1 MVRFLKILAAVLSG
15 IVLSFSFA
23 PFDEAWIVWGWMWLL
38 LPLLWTASGKR
49 RCLKA
54 FGLAW
59 LAGMGFWVI
68 NLKWLGT
75 VTWPGALALSAYLSV
90 YFGLF
95 GAFAAGLV
103 NPWRLKY
110 ESAKTIRDRV
120 QQSLRSLGYASLLA
134 GFWCGL
140 EWVRGWLMT
149 GFGWNGLG
157 VTFAKNLILAQNAE
171 YIGVIGLSF
180 LPVFLSAVVVQT
192 GRRFYQQFKAN
203 EVKVLHWDFAS
214 ALLVIML
221 AFTWGTIRLSSVT
234 NEPKIEGRVLMVQQD
249 IPQFADKILWEPSKI
264 VEGFEE
270 LTAEG
275 VDEVFREAA
284 EAAQETES
292 EEEIVGVRMPD
303 LVIWPEAC
311 LPAYLHEQEDGVML
325 GGPKV
330 ESVFEYIHSLGE
342 FTLVL
347 GMSEVRGETAVDPGV
362 DVYNSLI
369 MDNGRGRRQSYQK
382 NHLVILGEFIPDL
395 PFLHDLYLKTTGVEF
410 GKGLSR
416 GAVFEPLEAE
426 IGGQLVGVIPSVC
439 FEDTVPRLTRKFV
452 RNEPQVLVNVT
463 NDGWF
468 QKSEGSVQHF
478 RNALFRSIE
487 LRRPMVRCANRGVT
501 GVVTLAGS
509 LVDPYSKKTRHLV
522 NENGSY
528 FHRGYLLATVYIPS
542 EGDITLYAAFGDWFA
557 VSGLI
562 AGFLWLVV
570 ILLSKKKEEEIRP
583 AKAPYE
589 TDLSNQ

>member
-1 MVRFLKILAAVLSG
+1 MMVRFLRILAAILSG
-15 IVLSFSFA
+15 IALAFSFA

-38 LPLLWTASGKR
+38 LPLLWTVPGKG
-49 RCLKA
+49 RCFKG
-54 FGLAW
+54 FGLGW

-75 VTWPGALALSAYLSV
+75 VTWPGALALSAYLSA

-95 GAFAAGLV
+95 GAFAAGPV
-103 NPWRLKY
+103 NPCRVKY
-110 ESAKTIRDRV
+110 ERAKMVRDRAR
-120 QQSLRSLGYASLLA
+120 QTLRSLGYATLLG

-171 YIGVIGLSF
+171 YVGVIGLSF
-180 LPVFLSAVVVQT
+180 LPVFFSAVAVQT
-192 GRRFYQQFKAN
+192 VRRFYQQFRAN
-203 EVKVLHWDFAS
+203 ELRILHWDFAT

-264 VEGFEE
+264 VGGFEE

-275 VDEVFREAA
+275 MEEVFREAA
-284 EAAQETES
+284 KAARGAES
-292 EEEIVGVRMPD
+292 EEEIVGIRMPD

-311 LPAYLHEQEDGVML
+311 LPAFLHGEENGSIV
-325 GGPKV
+325 GGPEV
-330 ESVFEYIHSLGE
+330 ESVFEYIHSLGD
-342 FTLVL
+342 FTFVL
-347 GMSEVRGETAVDPGV
+347 GMNEARGETVVDPEV
-362 DVYNSLI
+362 DVFNSLI
-369 MDNGRGRRQSYQK
+369 VDDGKGVRQTYQK

-395 PFLHDLYLKTTGVEF
+395 PFLHDLYFRTTGVEF

-416 GAVFEPLEAE
+416 GGVFEPLEAE
-426 IGGQLVGVIPSVC
+426 IGGQPIGVIPSVC

-452 RNEPQVLVNVT
+452 RNGPQLLVNVT

-468 QKSEGSVQHF
+468 QESEGSVQHF

-487 LRRPMVRCANRGVT
+487 LRRPTVRCANRGVT

-522 NENGSY
+522 DENGSY

-542 EGDITLYAAFGDWFA
+542 EGEITLYAAFGDWFA

-562 AGFLWLVV
+562 AGFFWVFL
-570 ILLSKKKEEEIRP
+570 ILLSKKTKRREG
-583 AKAPYE
+583 
-589 TDLSNQ
+589 

>member
-1 MVRFLKILAAVLSG
+1 MVRFFRILAAVLSG
-15 IVLSFSFA
+15 IALAFSFV
-23 PFDEAWIVWGWMWLL
+23 PFDEAWMVWGWMWLL
-38 LPLLWTASGKR
+38 LPLLWTVTGKR
-49 RCLKA
+49 RSLRG

-75 VTWPGALALSAYLSV
+75 VTWPGALALSAYLSA

-95 GAFAAGLV
+95 GAFASGPA
-103 NPWRLKY
+103 NPCRVEY
-110 ESAKTIRDRV
+110 ERAKTIRDRAR
-120 QQSLRSLGYASLLA
+120 QSLRSLGYATLLG

-171 YIGVIGLSF
+171 YVGVIGLSF
-180 LPVFLSAVVVQT
+180 LPVFFSAVTVQT
-192 GRRFYQQFKAN
+192 VRRFYQQFRAN
-203 EVKVLHWDFAS
+203 ELRILHWDFAT

-264 VEGFEE
+264 SGGFEE

-275 VDEVFREAA
+275 MEEVFREATKA
-284 EAAQETES
+284 VRGTES
-292 EEEIVGVRMPD
+292 DEEIVGIRMPD

-311 LPAYLHEQEDGVML
+311 LPAFLHGEEKGPIV

-330 ESVFEYIHSLGE
+330 ESVFEYIHSLGD
-342 FTLVL
+342 FTFVL
-347 GMSEVRGETAVDPGV
+347 GMNEVRGQTVVDPEA
-362 DVYNSLI
+362 DVFNSLI
-369 MDNGRGRRQSYQK
+369 IDDGKGVRQSYQK

-395 PFLHDLYLKTTGVEF
+395 PFLHDLYFRTTGVEF

-416 GAVFEPLEAE
+416 GSVFEPLEAK
-426 IGGQLVGVIPSVC
+426 IGGQPIGVIPSVC

-452 RNEPQVLVNVT
+452 RNGPQLLVNVT

-468 QKSEGSVQHF
+468 QESEGSVQHF

-487 LRRPMVRCANRGVT
+487 LRRPTVRCANRGVT

-542 EGDITLYAAFGDWFA
+542 EGEITLYAAFGDWFA
-557 VSGLI
+557 LSGLI
-562 AGFLWLVV
+562 GGFLWIFL
-570 ILLSKKKEEEIRP
+570 IFLSKRTKRRE
-583 AKAPYE
+583 
-589 TDLSNQ
+589 D

>member
-1 MVRFLKILAAVLSG
+1 MMVRFFRILAAVLSG
-15 IVLSFSFA
+15 IALAFSFV
-23 PFDEAWIVWGWMWLL
+23 PFDEAWMVWGWMWLL
-38 LPLLWTASGKR
+38 LPLLWTVKGKR
-49 RCLKA
+49 RSLRG

-75 VTWPGALALSAYLSV
+75 VTWPGALALSAYLSA

-95 GAFAAGLV
+95 GAFASGPA
-103 NPWRLKY
+103 NPCRVEY
-110 ESAKTIRDRV
+110 ERAKTIRDRAR
-120 QQSLRSLGYASLLA
+120 QSLRSLGYATLLG

-171 YIGVIGLSF
+171 YVGVIGLSF
-180 LPVFLSAVVVQT
+180 LPVFFSAVTVQT
-192 GRRFYQQFKAN
+192 VRRFYQQFRAN
-203 EVKVLHWDFAS
+203 ELRILHWDFAT

-264 VEGFEE
+264 SGGFEE

-275 VDEVFREAA
+275 MEEVFREATK
-284 EAAQETES
+284 AARGTES
-292 EEEIVGVRMPD
+292 DEEIVGIRMPD

-311 LPAYLHEQEDGVML
+311 LPAFLHGEENGSIV

-330 ESVFEYIHSLGE
+330 ESVFEYIHSLGD
-342 FTLVL
+342 FTFVL
-347 GMSEVRGETAVDPGV
+347 GMNEVRGQTVVDPEA
-362 DVYNSLI
+362 DVFNSLI
-369 MDNGRGRRQSYQK
+369 IDDGKGGRQSYQK

-395 PFLHDLYLKTTGVEF
+395 PFLHDLYFRTTGVEF

-416 GAVFEPLEAE
+416 GSVFEPLEAK
-426 IGGQLVGVIPSVC
+426 IGGQPIGVIPSVC

-452 RNEPQVLVNVT
+452 RNGPQLLVNVT

-468 QKSEGSVQHF
+468 QESEGSVQHF

-487 LRRPMVRCANRGVT
+487 LRRPTVLSW
-501 GVVTLAGS
+501 LAG
-509 LVDPYSKKTRHLV
+509 
-522 NENGSY
+522 
-528 FHRGYLLATVYIPS
+528 
-542 EGDITLYAAFGDWFA
+542 
-557 VSGLI
+557 
-562 AGFLWLVV
+562 
-570 ILLSKKKEEEIRP
+570 RP
-583 AKAPYE
+583 LFQEDAPPCE
-589 TDLSNQ
+589 

>member
-1 MVRFLKILAAVLSG
+1 MVRFFRILAAVLSG
-15 IVLSFSFA
+15 IALAFSFV
-23 PFDEAWIVWGWMWLL
+23 PFDEAWMVWGWMWLL
-38 LPLLWTASGKR
+38 LPLLWTVTGKR
-49 RCLKA
+49 RSLRG

-75 VTWPGALALSAYLSV
+75 VTWPGALALSAYLSA

-95 GAFAAGLV
+95 GAFASGPA
-103 NPWRLKY
+103 NPCRVEY
-110 ESAKTIRDRV
+110 ERAKTIRDRAR
-120 QQSLRSLGYASLLA
+120 QSLRSLGYATLLG

-171 YIGVIGLSF
+171 YVGVIGLSF
-180 LPVFLSAVVVQT
+180 LPVFFSAVTVQT
-192 GRRFYQQFKAN
+192 VRRFYQQFRAN
-203 EVKVLHWDFAS
+203 ELRILHWDFAT

-264 VEGFEE
+264 SGGFEE

-275 VDEVFREAA
+275 MEEVFREATK
-284 EAAQETES
+284 AARGTES
-292 EEEIVGVRMPD
+292 DEEIVGIRMPD

-311 LPAYLHEQEDGVML
+311 LPAFLYGEENGSIV

-330 ESVFEYIHSLGE
+330 ESIFEYIHSLGD
-342 FTLVL
+342 FTFVL
-347 GMSEVRGETAVDPGV
+347 GMNEVRGQTVVDPEA
-362 DVYNSLI
+362 DVFNSLI
-369 MDNGRGRRQSYQK
+369 IDDGKGVRQSYQK

-395 PFLHDLYLKTTGVEF
+395 PFLHDLYFRTTGVEF

-416 GAVFEPLEAE
+416 GSVFEPLEAK
-426 IGGQLVGVIPSVC
+426 IGGQPIGVIPSVC

-452 RNEPQVLVNVT
+452 RNGPQLLVNVT

-468 QKSEGSVQHF
+468 QESEGSVQHF

-487 LRRPMVRCANRGVT
+487 LRRPTVRCANRGVT

-542 EGDITLYAAFGDWFA
+542 EGEITLYAAFGDWFA
-557 VSGLI
+557 LSGLI
-562 AGFLWLVV
+562 GGFLWIFL
-570 ILLSKKKEEEIRP
+570 IFLSKRTKRRE
-583 AKAPYE
+583 
-589 TDLSNQ
+589 D

>member
-1 MVRFLKILAAVLSG
+1 MVRFFRILAAVLSG
-15 IVLSFSFA
+15 IALAFSFV
-23 PFDEAWIVWGWMWLL
+23 PFDEAWMVWGWMWLL
-38 LPLLWTASGKR
+38 LPLLWTVKGKSR
-49 RCLKA
+49 SLRG

-75 VTWPGALALSAYLSV
+75 VTWPGALALSAYLSA

-95 GAFAAGLV
+95 GAFASGPA
-103 NPWRLKY
+103 NPCRVEY
-110 ESAKTIRDRV
+110 ERAKTIRDRAR
-120 QQSLRSLGYASLLA
+120 QSLRSLGYATLLG

-171 YIGVIGLSF
+171 YVGVIGLSF
-180 LPVFLSAVVVQT
+180 LPVFFSAVTVQT
-192 GRRFYQQFKAN
+192 VRRFYQQFRAN
-203 EVKVLHWDFAS
+203 ELRILHWDFAT

-264 VEGFEE
+264 SGGFEE

-275 VDEVFREAA
+275 MEEVFREATK
-284 EAAQETES
+284 AARGTES
-292 EEEIVGVRMPD
+292 DEEIVGIRMPD

-311 LPAYLHEQEDGVML
+311 LPAFLHGEENGSIV

-330 ESVFEYIHSLGE
+330 ESVFEYIHSLGD
-342 FTLVL
+342 FTFVL
-347 GMSEVRGETAVDPGV
+347 GMNEVRGQTVVDPEA
-362 DVYNSLI
+362 DVFNSLI
-369 MDNGRGRRQSYQK
+369 IDDGKGGRQSYQK

-395 PFLHDLYLKTTGVEF
+395 PFLHDLYFRTTGVEF

-416 GAVFEPLEAE
+416 GSVFEPLEAK
-426 IGGQLVGVIPSVC
+426 IGGQPIGVIPSVC

-452 RNEPQVLVNVT
+452 RNGPQLLVNVT

-468 QKSEGSVQHF
+468 QESEGSVQHF

-487 LRRPMVRCANRGVT
+487 LRRPTVRCANRGVT

-542 EGDITLYAAFGDWFA
+542 EGEITLYAAFGDWFA
-557 VSGLI
+557 LSGLI
-562 AGFLWLVV
+562 GGLLWIFL
-570 ILLSKKKEEEIRP
+570 IFLSKRTKRRE
-583 AKAPYE
+583 
-589 TDLSNQ
+589 D

>member
-1 MVRFLKILAAVLSG
+1 MVRFFRILAAVLSG
-15 IVLSFSFA
+15 IALAFSFV
-23 PFDEAWIVWGWMWLL
+23 PFDEAWMVWGWMWLL
-38 LPLLWTASGKR
+38 LPLLWTVTGKR
-49 RCLKA
+49 RSLRG

-75 VTWPGALALSAYLSV
+75 VTWPGALALSAYLSA

-95 GAFAAGLV
+95 GAFASGPA
-103 NPWRLKY
+103 NPCRVEY
-110 ESAKTIRDRV
+110 ERAKTIRDRAR
-120 QQSLRSLGYASLLA
+120 QSLRSLGYATLLG

-171 YIGVIGLSF
+171 YVGVIGLSF
-180 LPVFLSAVVVQT
+180 LPVFFSAVTVQT
-192 GRRFYQQFKAN
+192 VRRFYQQFRAN
-203 EVKVLHWDFAS
+203 ELRILHWDFAT

-264 VEGFEE
+264 SGGFEE

-275 VDEVFREAA
+275 MEEVFREATK
-284 EAAQETES
+284 AARGTES
-292 EEEIVGVRMPD
+292 DEEIVGIRMPD

-311 LPAYLHEQEDGVML
+311 LPAFLHGEEKGPIV

-330 ESVFEYIHSLGE
+330 ESVFEYIHSLGD
-342 FTLVL
+342 FTFVL
-347 GMSEVRGETAVDPGV
+347 GMNEVRGQTVVDPEA
-362 DVYNSLI
+362 DVFNSLI
-369 MDNGRGRRQSYQK
+369 IDDGKGVRQSYQK

-395 PFLHDLYLKTTGVEF
+395 PFLHDLYFRTTGVEF

-416 GAVFEPLEAE
+416 GSVFEPLEAK
-426 IGGQLVGVIPSVC
+426 IGGQPIGVIPSVC

-452 RNEPQVLVNVT
+452 RNGPQLLVNVT

-468 QKSEGSVQHF
+468 QESEGSVQHF

-487 LRRPMVRCANRGVT
+487 LRRPTVRCANRGVT

-542 EGDITLYAAFGDWFA
+542 EGEITLYAAFGDWFA
-557 VSGLI
+557 LSGLI
-562 AGFLWLVV
+562 GGFLWIFL
-570 ILLSKKKEEEIRP
+570 IFLSKRTKRRE
-583 AKAPYE
+583 
-589 TDLSNQ
+589 D

>member
-1 MVRFLKILAAVLSG
+1 MVRFFRILAAVLSG
-15 IVLSFSFA
+15 IALAFSFV
-23 PFDEAWIVWGWMWLL
+23 PFDEAWMVWGWMWLL
-38 LPLLWTASGKR
+38 LPLLWTVKGKR
-49 RCLKA
+49 RSLRG

-75 VTWPGALALSAYLSV
+75 VTWPGALALSAYLSA

-95 GAFAAGLV
+95 GAFASGPA
-103 NPWRLKY
+103 NPCRVEY
-110 ESAKTIRDRV
+110 ERAKTIRDRAR
-120 QQSLRSLGYASLLA
+120 QSLRSLGYATLLG

-171 YIGVIGLSF
+171 YVGVIGLSF
-180 LPVFLSAVVVQT
+180 LPVFFSAVTVQT
-192 GRRFYQQFKAN
+192 VRRFYQQFRAN
-203 EVKVLHWDFAS
+203 ELRILHWDFAT

-264 VEGFEE
+264 SGGFEE

-275 VDEVFREAA
+275 MEEVFREATK
-284 EAAQETES
+284 AARGTES
-292 EEEIVGVRMPD
+292 DEEIVGIRMPD

-311 LPAYLHEQEDGVML
+311 LPAFLHGEENGSIV

-330 ESVFEYIHSLGE
+330 ESVFEYIHSLGD
-342 FTLVL
+342 FTFVL
-347 GMSEVRGETAVDPGV
+347 GMNEVRGQTVVDPEA
-362 DVYNSLI
+362 DVFNSLI
-369 MDNGRGRRQSYQK
+369 IDDGKGGRQSYQK

-395 PFLHDLYLKTTGVEF
+395 PFLHDLYFRTTGVEF

-416 GAVFEPLEAE
+416 GSVFEPLEAK
-426 IGGQLVGVIPSVC
+426 IGGQPIGVIPSVC

-452 RNEPQVLVNVT
+452 RNGPQLLVNVT

-468 QKSEGSVQHF
+468 QESEGSVQHF

-487 LRRPMVRCANRGVT
+487 LRRPTVRCANRGVT

-542 EGDITLYAAFGDWFA
+542 EGEITLYAAFGDWFA
-557 VSGLI
+557 LSGLI
-562 AGFLWLVV
+562 GGFLWIFL
-570 ILLSKKKEEEIRP
+570 IFLSKRTKRRE
-583 AKAPYE
+583 
-589 TDLSNQ
+589 D

>member
-1 MVRFLKILAAVLSG
+1 MVRFLRILAAIISG
-15 IVLSFSFA
+15 IALAFSFA

-38 LPLLWTASGKR
+38 LPLLWTMTGKG

-54 FGLAW
+54 FGLGW
-59 LAGMGFWVI
+59 LAGMGFWVM

-75 VTWPGALALSAYLSV
+75 VTWPGALALSAYLSA

-95 GAFAAGLV
+95 GAFAAGPV
-103 NPWRLKY
+103 NPWRVKY
-110 ESAKTIRDRV
+110 ERAKMVRDRAR
-120 QQSLRSLGYASLLA
+120 QSLRSLGYATLLG

-171 YIGVIGLSF
+171 YVGVIGLSF
-180 LPVFLSAVVVQT
+180 LPVFFSAVAVQT
-192 GRRFYQQFKAN
+192 ARRFYQQFREN
-203 EVKVLHWDFAS
+203 EVKVLHWDFAT

-234 NEPKIEGRVLMVQQD
+234 NGPKIKGRVLMVQQD

-264 VEGFEE
+264 VGGFEE

-275 VDEVFREAA
+275 MEEVFREAA
-284 EAAQETES
+284 KAARGVGS
-292 EEEIVGVRMPD
+292 EEEIVGIRMPD

-311 LPAYLHEQEDGVML
+311 LPAYLQEQDDGSIV

-330 ESVFEYIHSLGE
+330 ESVFEYIHSLGD
-342 FTLVL
+342 FTFVL
-347 GMSEVRGETAVDPGV
+347 GMNEARGETVVDPEV
-362 DVYNSLI
+362 DVFNSLI
-369 MDNGRGRRQSYQK
+369 VDDGKGVRQTYQK

-395 PFLHDLYLKTTGVEF
+395 PFLHDLYFRTTGVEF

-416 GAVFEPLEAE
+416 GGVFEPLEAE
-426 IGGQLVGVIPSVC
+426 IGGQPIGVIPSVC

-452 RNEPQVLVNVT
+452 RNGPQLLVNVT

-468 QKSEGSVQHF
+468 QESEGSVQHF

-487 LRRPMVRCANRGVT
+487 LRRPTVRCANRGVT

-542 EGDITLYAAFGDWFA
+542 EGEITLYAAFGDWFA
-557 VSGLI
+557 LSGLI
-562 AGFLWLVV
+562 GGFLW
-570 ILLSKKKEEEIRP
+570 IFLSKKTKRRE
-583 AKAPYE
+583 
-589 TDLSNQ
+589 D

>member
-1 MVRFLKILAAVLSG
+1 MVRFFRILAAVLSG
-15 IVLSFSFA
+15 IALAFSFV
-23 PFDEAWIVWGWMWLL
+23 PFDEAWMVWGWMWLL
-38 LPLLWTASGKR
+38 LPLLWTVKGKSR
-49 RCLKA
+49 SLRG

-75 VTWPGALALSAYLSV
+75 VTWPGALALSAYLSA

-95 GAFAAGLV
+95 GAFASGPA
-103 NPWRLKY
+103 NPCRVEY
-110 ESAKTIRDRV
+110 ERAKTIRDRAR
-120 QQSLRSLGYASLLA
+120 QSLRSLGYATLLG

-171 YIGVIGLSF
+171 YVGVIGLSF
-180 LPVFLSAVVVQT
+180 LPVFFSAVTVQT
-192 GRRFYQQFKAN
+192 VRRFYQQFRAN
-203 EVKVLHWDFAS
+203 ELRILHWDFAT

-264 VEGFEE
+264 SGGFEE

-275 VDEVFREAA
+275 MEEVFREATK
-284 EAAQETES
+284 AARGTES
-292 EEEIVGVRMPD
+292 DEEIVGIRMPD

-311 LPAYLHEQEDGVML
+311 LPAFLHGEENGSIV

-330 ESVFEYIHSLGE
+330 ESVFEYIHSLGD
-342 FTLVL
+342 FTFVL
-347 GMSEVRGETAVDPGV
+347 GMNEVRGQTVVDPEA
-362 DVYNSLI
+362 DVFNSLI
-369 MDNGRGRRQSYQK
+369 IDDGKGGRQSYQK

-395 PFLHDLYLKTTGVEF
+395 PFLHDLYFRTTGVEF

-416 GAVFEPLEAE
+416 GSVFEPLEAK
-426 IGGQLVGVIPSVC
+426 IGGQPIGVIPSVC

-452 RNEPQVLVNVT
+452 RNGPQLLVNVT

-468 QKSEGSVQHF
+468 QESEGSVQHF

-487 LRRPMVRCANRGVT
+487 LRRPTVRCANRGVT

-542 EGDITLYAAFGDWFA
+542 EGEITLYAAFGDWFA
-557 VSGLI
+557 LSGLI
-562 AGFLWLVV
+562 GGFLWIFL
-570 ILLSKKKEEEIRP
+570 IFLSKRTKRRE
-583 AKAPYE
+583 
-589 TDLSNQ
+589 D

>member
-1 MVRFLKILAAVLSG
+1 MVRFFRILAAVLSG
-15 IVLSFSFA
+15 IALAFSFV
-23 PFDEAWIVWGWMWLL
+23 PFDEAWMVWGWMWLL
-38 LPLLWTASGKR
+38 LPLLWTVKGKR
-49 RCLKA
+49 RSLRG

-75 VTWPGALALSAYLSV
+75 VTWPGALALSAYLSA

-95 GAFAAGLV
+95 GAFASGPA
-103 NPWRLKY
+103 NPCRVEY
-110 ESAKTIRDRV
+110 ERAKTIRDRAR
-120 QQSLRSLGYASLLA
+120 QSLRSLGYATLLG

-171 YIGVIGLSF
+171 YVGVIGLSF
-180 LPVFLSAVVVQT
+180 LPVFFSAVTVQT
-192 GRRFYQQFKAN
+192 VRRFYQQFRAN
-203 EVKVLHWDFAS
+203 ELRILHWDFAT

-264 VEGFEE
+264 SGGFEE

-275 VDEVFREAA
+275 MEEVFREATK
-284 EAAQETES
+284 AARGTES
-292 EEEIVGVRMPD
+292 DEEIVGIRMPD

-311 LPAYLHEQEDGVML
+311 LPAFLHGEENGSIV

-330 ESVFEYIHSLGE
+330 ESVFEYIHSLGD
-342 FTLVL
+342 FTFVL
-347 GMSEVRGETAVDPGV
+347 GMNEVRGQTVVDPEA
-362 DVYNSLI
+362 DVFNSLI
-369 MDNGRGRRQSYQK
+369 IDDGKGGRQSYQK

-395 PFLHDLYLKTTGVEF
+395 PFLHDLYFRTTGVEF

-416 GAVFEPLEAE
+416 GSVFEPLEAK
-426 IGGQLVGVIPSVC
+426 IGGQPIGVIPSVC

-452 RNEPQVLVNVT
+452 RNGPQLLVNVT

-468 QKSEGSVQHF
+468 QESEGSVQHF

-487 LRRPMVRCANRGVT
+487 LRRPTVRCANRGVT

-542 EGDITLYAAFGDWFA
+542 EGEITLYAAFGDWFA
-557 VSGLI
+557 LSGLI
-562 AGFLWLVV
+562 GGFLWVFL
-570 ILLSKKKEEEIRP
+570 IFLSKRRKRRE
-583 AKAPYE
+583 
-589 TDLSNQ
+589 D

>member
-1 MVRFLKILAAVLSG
+1 MIVRFLRILAAIISG
-15 IVLSFSFA
+15 IALAFSFA

-38 LPLLWTASGKR
+38 LPLLWTMTGKG

-54 FGLAW
+54 FGLGW
-59 LAGMGFWVI
+59 LAGMGFWVM

-75 VTWPGALALSAYLSV
+75 VTWPGALALSAYLSA

-95 GAFAAGLV
+95 GAFAAGPV
-103 NPWRLKY
+103 NPWRVKY
-110 ESAKTIRDRV
+110 ERAKMVRDRAR
-120 QQSLRSLGYASLLA
+120 QSLRSLGYATLLG

-171 YIGVIGLSF
+171 YVGVIGLSF
-180 LPVFLSAVVVQT
+180 LPVFFSAVAVQT
-192 GRRFYQQFKAN
+192 ARRFYQQFREN
-203 EVKVLHWDFAS
+203 EVKVLHWDFAT

-234 NEPKIEGRVLMVQQD
+234 NGPKIKGRVLMVQQD

-264 VEGFEE
+264 VGGFEE

-275 VDEVFREAA
+275 MEEVFREAA
-284 EAAQETES
+284 KAARGVGS
-292 EEEIVGVRMPD
+292 EEEIVGIRMPD

-311 LPAYLHEQEDGVML
+311 LPAYLQEQDDGSIV

-330 ESVFEYIHSLGE
+330 ESVFEYIHSLGD
-342 FTLVL
+342 FTFVL
-347 GMSEVRGETAVDPGV
+347 GMNEARGETVVDPEV
-362 DVYNSLI
+362 DVFNSLI
-369 MDNGRGRRQSYQK
+369 VDDGKGVRQTYQK

-395 PFLHDLYLKTTGVEF
+395 PFLHDLYFRTTGVEF

-416 GAVFEPLEAE
+416 GGVFEPLEAE
-426 IGGQLVGVIPSVC
+426 IGGQPIGVIPSVC

-452 RNEPQVLVNVT
+452 RNGPQLLVNVT

-468 QKSEGSVQHF
+468 QESEGSVQHF

-487 LRRPMVRCANRGVT
+487 LRRPTVRCANRGVT

-542 EGDITLYAAFGDWFA
+542 EGEITLYAAFGDWFA
-557 VSGLI
+557 LSGLI
-562 AGFLWLVV
+562 GGFLW
-570 ILLSKKKEEEIRP
+570 IFLSKKTKRRE
-583 AKAPYE
+583 
-589 TDLSNQ
+589 D

>member
-1 MVRFLKILAAVLSG
+1 MVRFFRILAAVLSG
-15 IVLSFSFA
+15 IALAFSFV
-23 PFDEAWIVWGWMWLL
+23 PFDEAWMVWGWMWLL
-38 LPLLWTASGKR
+38 LPLLWTVKGKSR
-49 RCLKA
+49 SLRG

-75 VTWPGALALSAYLSV
+75 VTWPGALALSAYLSA

-95 GAFAAGLV
+95 GAFASGPA
-103 NPWRLKY
+103 NPCRVEY
-110 ESAKTIRDRV
+110 ERAKTIHDRAR
-120 QQSLRSLGYASLLA
+120 QSLRSLGYATLLG

-171 YIGVIGLSF
+171 YVGVIGLSF
-180 LPVFLSAVVVQT
+180 LPVFFSAVTVQT
-192 GRRFYQQFKAN
+192 VRRFYQQFRAN
-203 EVKVLHWDFAS
+203 ELRILHWDFAT

-264 VEGFEE
+264 SGGFEE

-275 VDEVFREAA
+275 MEEVFREATK
-284 EAAQETES
+284 AARGTES
-292 EEEIVGVRMPD
+292 DEEIVGIRMPD

-311 LPAYLHEQEDGVML
+311 LPAFLHGEENGSIV

-330 ESVFEYIHSLGE
+330 ESVFEYIHSLGD
-342 FTLVL
+342 FTFVL
-347 GMSEVRGETAVDPGV
+347 GMNEVRGQTVVDPEA
-362 DVYNSLI
+362 DVFNSLI
-369 MDNGRGRRQSYQK
+369 IDDGKGGRQSYQK

-395 PFLHDLYLKTTGVEF
+395 PFLHDLYFRTTGVEF

-416 GAVFEPLEAE
+416 GSVFEPLEAK
-426 IGGQLVGVIPSVC
+426 IGGQPIGVIPSVC

-452 RNEPQVLVNVT
+452 RNGPQLLVNVT

-468 QKSEGSVQHF
+468 QESEGSVQHF

-487 LRRPMVRCANRGVT
+487 LRRPTVRCANRGVT

-542 EGDITLYAAFGDWFA
+542 EGEITLYAAFGDWFA
-557 VSGLI
+557 LSGLI
-562 AGFLWLVV
+562 GGFLWIFL
-570 ILLSKKKEEEIRP
+570 IFLSKRTKRRE
-583 AKAPYE
+583 
-589 TDLSNQ
+589 D

>member
-1 MVRFLKILAAVLSG
+1 MAAVLSG
-15 IVLSFSFA
+15 IALAFSFV
-23 PFDEAWIVWGWMWLL
+23 PFDEAWMVWGWMWLL
-38 LPLLWTASGKR
+38 LPLLWTVKGKR
-49 RCLKA
+49 RSLRG

-75 VTWPGALALSAYLSV
+75 VTWPGALALSAYLSA

-95 GAFAAGLV
+95 GAFASGPA
-103 NPWRLKY
+103 NPCRVEY
-110 ESAKTIRDRV
+110 ERAKTIRDRAR
-120 QQSLRSLGYASLLA
+120 QSLRSLGYATLLG

-171 YIGVIGLSF
+171 YVGVIGLSF
-180 LPVFLSAVVVQT
+180 LPVFFSAVTVQT
-192 GRRFYQQFKAN
+192 VRRFYQQFRAN
-203 EVKVLHWDFAS
+203 ELRILHWDFAT

-264 VEGFEE
+264 SGGFEE

-275 VDEVFREAA
+275 MEEVFREATK
-284 EAAQETES
+284 AARGTES
-292 EEEIVGVRMPD
+292 DEEIVGIRMPD

-311 LPAYLHEQEDGVML
+311 LPAFLHGEENGSIV

-330 ESVFEYIHSLGE
+330 ESVFEYIHSLGD
-342 FTLVL
+342 FTFVL
-347 GMSEVRGETAVDPGV
+347 GMNEVRGQTVVDAEA
-362 DVYNSLI
+362 DVFNSLI
-369 MDNGRGRRQSYQK
+369 IDDGKGVRQSYQK

-395 PFLHDLYLKTTGVEF
+395 PFLHDLYFRTTGVEF

-416 GAVFEPLEAE
+416 GSVFEPLEAK
-426 IGGQLVGVIPSVC
+426 IGGQPIGVIPSVC

-452 RNEPQVLVNVT
+452 RNGPQLLVNVT

-468 QKSEGSVQHF
+468 QESEGSVQHF

-487 LRRPMVRCANRGVT
+487 LRRPTVRCANRGVT

-542 EGDITLYAAFGDWFA
+542 EGEITLYAAFGDWFA
-557 VSGLI
+557 LSGLI
-562 AGFLWLVV
+562 GGFLWIFL
-570 ILLSKKKEEEIRP
+570 IFLSKRTKRRE
-583 AKAPYE
+583 
-589 TDLSNQ
+589 D

>member
-1 MVRFLKILAAVLSG
+1 MVRFFRILAAVLSG
-15 IVLSFSFA
+15 IALAFSFV
-23 PFDEAWIVWGWMWLL
+23 PFDEAWMVWGWMWLL
-38 LPLLWTASGKR
+38 LPLLWTVKGKR
-49 RCLKA
+49 RSLRG

-75 VTWPGALALSAYLSV
+75 VTWPGALALSAYLSA

-95 GAFAAGLV
+95 GAFASGPA
-103 NPWRLKY
+103 NPCRVEY
-110 ESAKTIRDRV
+110 ERAKTIRDRAR
-120 QQSLRSLGYASLLA
+120 QSLRSLGYATLLG

-171 YIGVIGLSF
+171 YVGVIGLSF
-180 LPVFLSAVVVQT
+180 LPVFFSAVTVQT
-192 GRRFYQQFKAN
+192 VRRFYQQFRAN
-203 EVKVLHWDFAS
+203 ELRILHWDFAT

-264 VEGFEE
+264 SGGFEE

-275 VDEVFREAA
+275 MEEVFREATK
-284 EAAQETES
+284 AARGTES
-292 EEEIVGVRMPD
+292 DEEIVGIRMPD

-311 LPAYLHEQEDGVML
+311 LPAFLHGEENGSIV

-330 ESVFEYIHSLGE
+330 ESVFEYIHSLGD
-342 FTLVL
+342 FTFVL
-347 GMSEVRGETAVDPGV
+347 GMNEVRGQTVVDAEA
-362 DVYNSLI
+362 DVFNSLI
-369 MDNGRGRRQSYQK
+369 IDDGKGVRQSYQK

-395 PFLHDLYLKTTGVEF
+395 PFLHDLYFRTTGVEF

-416 GAVFEPLEAE
+416 GSVFEPLEAK
-426 IGGQLVGVIPSVC
+426 IGGQPIGVIPSVC

-452 RNEPQVLVNVT
+452 RNGPQLLVNVT

-468 QKSEGSVQHF
+468 QESEGSVQHF

-487 LRRPMVRCANRGVT
+487 LRRPTVRCANRGVT

-542 EGDITLYAAFGDWFA
+542 EGEITLYAAFGDWFA
-557 VSGLI
+557 LSGLI
-562 AGFLWLVV
+562 GGFLWIFL
-570 ILLSKKKEEEIRP
+570 IFLSKRTKRRE
-583 AKAPYE
+583 
-589 TDLSNQ
+589 D

>member
-1 MVRFLKILAAVLSG
+1 MVRSVKISAAVLSG
-15 IVLSFSFA
+15 VALALSFA
-23 PFDEAWIVWGWMWLL
+23 PFDVAWLVWGWMWLL
-38 LPLLWTASGKR
+38 LPLFWTVSGKW
-49 RCLKA
+49 RCLKG

-75 VTWPGALALSAYLSV
+75 VTWPGAVALSAYLSV
-90 YFGLF
+90 YFGFF
-95 GAFAAGLV
+95 GAFAASLA
-103 NPWRLKY
+103 NPWLVKY
-110 ESAKTIRDRV
+110 ERAKTIRDRA
-120 QQSLRSLGYASLLA
+120 QQSFRSLGYAALLA

-171 YIGVIGLSF
+171 YVGVIGLSF

-192 GRRFYQQFKAN
+192 ARRFYQQFQEN
-203 EVKVLHWDFAS
+203 EVKILHWDFAT
-214 ALLVIML
+214 ALLLIML
-221 AFTWGTIRLSSVT
+221 VFTSGTIRLSSVT
-234 NEPKIEGRVLMVQQD
+234 NASKIKGRVLMVQQD

-264 VEGFEE
+264 EEGFQE

-275 VDEVFREAA
+275 IEEVFRQAA
-284 EAAQETES
+284 EAAQKTES
-292 EEEIVGVRMPD
+292 EDEIVGIRMPD

-311 LPAYLHEQEDGVML
+311 LPAFLSEQENGSMR

-330 ESVFEYIHSLGE
+330 ESVFESIHSLGD
-342 FTLVL
+342 FTFVL
-347 GMSEVRGETAVDPGV
+347 GLNEVRGETVVDPDV

-369 MDNGRGRRQSYQK
+369 MDDGKGGRQSYQK

-395 PFLHDLYLKTTGVEF
+395 PFLHDLYFHTTGVKF

-416 GAVFEPLEAE
+416 GAIFEPLKAE
-426 IGGQLVGVIPSVC
+426 IDGQPIGIIPSVC

-452 RNEPQVLVNVT
+452 RNEPQLLVNVT

-468 QKSEGSVQHF
+468 QESEGSVQHF

-487 LRRPMVRCANRGVT
+487 LRRPTVRCANRGVT
-501 GVVTLAGS
+501 GVVTVAGS

-522 NENGSY
+522 NEDGSY
-528 FHRGYLLATVYIPS
+528 FHRGYLLATVYIPA
-542 EGDITLYAAFGDWFA
+542 EGEITLYAAFGDWFA
-557 VSGLI
+557 VSGLFAGFLWMI
-562 AGFLWLVV
+562 AGFLF
-570 ILLSKKKEEEIRP
+570 KKPKVTERQ
-583 AKAPYE
+583 
-589 TDLSNQ
+589 S

>member
-1 MVRFLKILAAVLSG
+1 MVRFFRILAAVLSG
-15 IVLSFSFA
+15 IALAFSFV
-23 PFDEAWIVWGWMWLL
+23 PFDEAWMVWGWMWLL
-38 LPLLWTASGKR
+38 LPLLWTVTGKR
-49 RCLKA
+49 RSLRG

-75 VTWPGALALSAYLSV
+75 VTWPGALALSAYLSA

-95 GAFAAGLV
+95 GAFASGPA
-103 NPWRLKY
+103 NPCRVEY
-110 ESAKTIRDRV
+110 ERAKTIRDRAR
-120 QQSLRSLGYASLLA
+120 QSLRSLGYATLLG

-171 YIGVIGLSF
+171 YVGVIGLSF
-180 LPVFLSAVVVQT
+180 LPVFFSAVTVQT
-192 GRRFYQQFKAN
+192 VRRFYQQFRAN
-203 EVKVLHWDFAS
+203 ELRILHWDFAT

-264 VEGFEE
+264 SGGFEE

-275 VDEVFREAA
+275 MEEVFREATK
-284 EAAQETES
+284 AARGTES
-292 EEEIVGVRMPD
+292 DEEIVGIRMPD

-311 LPAYLHEQEDGVML
+311 LPAFLYGEENGSIV
-325 GGPKV
+325 GGAKV
-330 ESVFEYIHSLGE
+330 ESIFEYIHSLGD
-342 FTLVL
+342 FTFVL
-347 GMSEVRGETAVDPGV
+347 GMNEVRGQTVVDPEA
-362 DVYNSLI
+362 DVFNSLI
-369 MDNGRGRRQSYQK
+369 IDDGKGVRQSYQK

-395 PFLHDLYLKTTGVEF
+395 PFLHDLYFRTTGVEF

-416 GAVFEPLEAE
+416 GSVFEPLEAK
-426 IGGQLVGVIPSVC
+426 IGGQPIGVIPSVC

-452 RNEPQVLVNVT
+452 RNGPQLLVNVT

-468 QKSEGSVQHF
+468 QESEGSVQHF

-487 LRRPMVRCANRGVT
+487 LRRPTVRCANRGVT

-542 EGDITLYAAFGDWFA
+542 EGEITLYAAFGDWFA
-557 VSGLI
+557 LSGLI
-562 AGFLWLVV
+562 GGFLWIFL
-570 ILLSKKKEEEIRP
+570 IFLSKRTKRRE
-583 AKAPYE
+583 
-589 TDLSNQ
+589 D

>member
-1 MVRFLKILAAVLSG
+1 MVRFFRILAAVLSG
-15 IVLSFSFA
+15 IALAFSFV
-23 PFDEAWIVWGWMWLL
+23 PFDEAWMVWGWMWLL
-38 LPLLWTASGKR
+38 LPLLWTVTGKR
-49 RCLKA
+49 RSLRG

-75 VTWPGALALSAYLSV
+75 VTWPGALALSAYLSA

-95 GAFAAGLV
+95 GAFASGPA
-103 NPWRLKY
+103 NPCRVEY
-110 ESAKTIRDRV
+110 ERAKTIRDRAR
-120 QQSLRSLGYASLLA
+120 QSLRSLGYATLLG

-171 YIGVIGLSF
+171 YVGVIGLSF
-180 LPVFLSAVVVQT
+180 LPVFFSAVTVQT
-192 GRRFYQQFKAN
+192 VRRFYQQFRAN
-203 EVKVLHWDFAS
+203 ELRILHWDFAT

-264 VEGFEE
+264 SGGFEE

-275 VDEVFREAA
+275 MEEVFREATK
-284 EAAQETES
+284 AARGTES
-292 EEEIVGVRMPD
+292 DEEIVGIRMPD

-311 LPAYLHEQEDGVML
+311 LPAFLHGEEKGPIV

-330 ESVFEYIHSLGE
+330 ESVFEYIHSLGD
-342 FTLVL
+342 FTFVL
-347 GMSEVRGETAVDPGV
+347 GMNEVRGQTVVDPEA
-362 DVYNSLI
+362 DVFNSLI
-369 MDNGRGRRQSYQK
+369 IDDGKGVRQSYQK

-395 PFLHDLYLKTTGVEF
+395 PFLHDLYFRTTGVEF

-416 GAVFEPLEAE
+416 GSVFEPLEAK
-426 IGGQLVGVIPSVC
+426 IGGQPIGVIPSVC

-452 RNEPQVLVNVT
+452 RNGPQLLVNVT

-468 QKSEGSVQHF
+468 QESEGSVQHF

-487 LRRPMVRCANRGVT
+487 LRRPTVRCANRGVT

-542 EGDITLYAAFGDWFA
+542 EGEITLYAAFGDWFA
-557 VSGLI
+557 LSGLI
-562 AGFLWLVV
+562 GGFLWVFL
-570 ILLSKKKEEEIRP
+570 IFLSKRRKRRE
-583 AKAPYE
+583 
-589 TDLSNQ
+589 D

>member
-1 MVRFLKILAAVLSG
+1 MAAVLSG
-15 IVLSFSFA
+15 IALAFSFV
-23 PFDEAWIVWGWMWLL
+23 PFDEAWMVWGWMWLL
-38 LPLLWTASGKR
+38 LPLLWTVKGKSR
-49 RCLKA
+49 SLRG

-75 VTWPGALALSAYLSV
+75 VTWPGALALSAYLSA

-95 GAFAAGLV
+95 GAFASGPA
-103 NPWRLKY
+103 NPCRVEY
-110 ESAKTIRDRV
+110 ERAKTIRDRAR
-120 QQSLRSLGYASLLA
+120 QSLRSLGYATLLG

-171 YIGVIGLSF
+171 YVGVIGLSF
-180 LPVFLSAVVVQT
+180 LPVFFSAVTVQT
-192 GRRFYQQFKAN
+192 VRRFYQQFRAN
-203 EVKVLHWDFAS
+203 ELRILHWDFAT

-264 VEGFEE
+264 SGGFEE

-275 VDEVFREAA
+275 MEEVFREATK
-284 EAAQETES
+284 AARGTES
-292 EEEIVGVRMPD
+292 DEEIVGIRMPD

-311 LPAYLHEQEDGVML
+311 LPAFLHGEENGSIV

-330 ESVFEYIHSLGE
+330 ESVFEYIHSLGD
-342 FTLVL
+342 FTFVL
-347 GMSEVRGETAVDPGV
+347 GMNEVRGQTVVDPEA
-362 DVYNSLI
+362 DVFNSLI
-369 MDNGRGRRQSYQK
+369 IDDGKGGRQSYQK

-395 PFLHDLYLKTTGVEF
+395 PFLHDLYFRTTGVEF

-416 GAVFEPLEAE
+416 GSVFEPLEAK
-426 IGGQLVGVIPSVC
+426 IGGQPIGVIPSVC

-452 RNEPQVLVNVT
+452 RNGPQLLVNVT

-468 QKSEGSVQHF
+468 QESEGSVQHF

-487 LRRPMVRCANRGVT
+487 LRRPTVRCANRGVT

-542 EGDITLYAAFGDWFA
+542 EGEITLYAAFGDWFA
-557 VSGLI
+557 LSGLI
-562 AGFLWLVV
+562 GGFLWIFL
-570 ILLSKKKEEEIRP
+570 IFLSKRTKRRE
-583 AKAPYE
+583 
-589 TDLSNQ
+589 D

>member
-1 MVRFLKILAAVLSG
+1 MVRFFRILAAVLSG
-15 IVLSFSFA
+15 IALAFSFV
-23 PFDEAWIVWGWMWLL
+23 PFDEAWMVWGWMWLL
-38 LPLLWTASGKR
+38 LPLLWTVTGKR
-49 RCLKA
+49 RSLRG

-75 VTWPGALALSAYLSV
+75 VTWPGALALSAYLSA

-95 GAFAAGLV
+95 GAFASGPA
-103 NPWRLKY
+103 NPCRVEY
-110 ESAKTIRDRV
+110 ERAKTIRDRAR
-120 QQSLRSLGYASLLA
+120 QSLRSLGYATLLG

-171 YIGVIGLSF
+171 YVGVIGLSF
-180 LPVFLSAVVVQT
+180 LPVFFSAVTVQT
-192 GRRFYQQFKAN
+192 VRRFYQQFRAN
-203 EVKVLHWDFAS
+203 ELRILHWDFAT

-264 VEGFEE
+264 SGGFEE

-275 VDEVFREAA
+275 MEEVFREATK
-284 EAAQETES
+284 AARGTES
-292 EEEIVGVRMPD
+292 DEEIVGIRMPD

-311 LPAYLHEQEDGVML
+311 LPAFLHGEEKGPIV

-330 ESVFEYIHSLGE
+330 ESVFEYIHSLGD
-342 FTLVL
+342 FTFVL
-347 GMSEVRGETAVDPGV
+347 GMNEVRGQTVVDPEA
-362 DVYNSLI
+362 DVFNSLI
-369 MDNGRGRRQSYQK
+369 IDDGKGVRQSYQK

-395 PFLHDLYLKTTGVEF
+395 PFLHDLYFRTTGVEF

-416 GAVFEPLEAE
+416 GSVFEPLEAK
-426 IGGQLVGVIPSVC
+426 IGGQPIGVIPSVC

-452 RNEPQVLVNVT
+452 RNGPQLLVNVT

-468 QKSEGSVQHF
+468 QESEGSVQHF

-487 LRRPMVRCANRGVT
+487 LRRPTVRCANRGVT

-522 NENGSY
+522 NENGSC

-542 EGDITLYAAFGDWFA
+542 EGEITLYAAFGDWFA
-557 VSGLI
+557 LSGLI
-562 AGFLWLVV
+562 GGFLWVFL
-570 ILLSKKKEEEIRP
+570 IFLSKRRKRRE
-583 AKAPYE
+583 
-589 TDLSNQ
+589 D

>member
-1 MVRFLKILAAVLSG
+1 MVRFFRILAAVLSG
-15 IVLSFSFA
+15 IALAFSFV
-23 PFDEAWIVWGWMWLL
+23 PFDEAWMVWGWMWLL
-38 LPLLWTASGKR
+38 LPLLWTVTGKR
-49 RCLKA
+49 RSLRG

-75 VTWPGALALSAYLSV
+75 VTWPGALALSAYLSA

-95 GAFAAGLV
+95 GAFASGPA
-103 NPWRLKY
+103 NPCRVEY
-110 ESAKTIRDRV
+110 ERAKTIRDRAR
-120 QQSLRSLGYASLLA
+120 QSLRSLGYATLLG

-171 YIGVIGLSF
+171 YVGVIGLSF
-180 LPVFLSAVVVQT
+180 LPVFFSAVTVQT
-192 GRRFYQQFKAN
+192 VRRFYQQFRAN
-203 EVKVLHWDFAS
+203 ELRILHWDFAT

-249 IPQFADKILWEPSKI
+249 IPQFADKILWKPSKI
-264 VEGFEE
+264 SGGFEE

-275 VDEVFREAA
+275 MEEVFREATK
-284 EAAQETES
+284 AARGTES
-292 EEEIVGVRMPD
+292 DEEIVGIKMPD

-311 LPAYLHEQEDGVML
+311 LPAFLHGEENGSIV

-330 ESVFEYIHSLGE
+330 ESVFEYIHSLGD
-342 FTLVL
+342 FTFVL
-347 GMSEVRGETAVDPGV
+347 GMNEVRGQTVVDPEA
-362 DVYNSLI
+362 DVFNSLI
-369 MDNGRGRRQSYQK
+369 IDDGKGVRQSYQK

-395 PFLHDLYLKTTGVEF
+395 PFLHDLYFRTTGVEF

-416 GAVFEPLEAE
+416 GSVFEPLEAK
-426 IGGQLVGVIPSVC
+426 IGGQPIGVIPSVC

-452 RNEPQVLVNVT
+452 RNGPQLLVNVT

-468 QKSEGSVQHF
+468 QESEGSVQHF

-487 LRRPMVRCANRGVT
+487 LRRPTVRCANRGVT

-542 EGDITLYAAFGDWFA
+542 EGEITLYAAFGDWFA
-557 VSGLI
+557 LSGLI
-562 AGFLWLVV
+562 GGFLWIFL
-570 ILLSKKKEEEIRP
+570 IFLSKRTKRRE
-583 AKAPYE
+583 
-589 TDLSNQ
+589 D

>member
-1 MVRFLKILAAVLSG
+1 MVRFFRILAAVLSG
-15 IVLSFSFA
+15 IALAFSFV
-23 PFDEAWIVWGWMWLL
+23 PFDEAWMVWGWMWLL
-38 LPLLWTASGKR
+38 LPLLWTVKGKSR
-49 RCLKA
+49 SLRG

-75 VTWPGALALSAYLSV
+75 VTWPGALALSAYLSA

-95 GAFAAGLV
+95 GAFASGPA
-103 NPWRLKY
+103 NPCRVEY
-110 ESAKTIRDRV
+110 ERAKTIRDRAR
-120 QQSLRSLGYASLLA
+120 QSLRSLGYATLLG

-171 YIGVIGLSF
+171 YVGVIGLSF
-180 LPVFLSAVVVQT
+180 LPVFFSAVTVQT
-192 GRRFYQQFKAN
+192 VRRFYQQFRAN
-203 EVKVLHWDFAS
+203 ELRILHWDFAT

-264 VEGFEE
+264 SGGFEE

-275 VDEVFREAA
+275 MEEVFREATK
-284 EAAQETES
+284 AARGTES
-292 EEEIVGVRMPD
+292 DEEIVGIRMPD

-311 LPAYLHEQEDGVML
+311 LPAFLHGEENGSIV

-330 ESVFEYIHSLGE
+330 ESVFEYIHSLGD
-342 FTLVL
+342 FTFVL
-347 GMSEVRGETAVDPGV
+347 GMNEVRGQTVVDPEA
-362 DVYNSLI
+362 DVFNSLI
-369 MDNGRGRRQSYQK
+369 IDDGKGVRQSYQK

-395 PFLHDLYLKTTGVEF
+395 PFLHDLYFRTTGVEF

-416 GAVFEPLEAE
+416 GSVFEPLEAK
-426 IGGQLVGVIPSVC
+426 IGGQPIGVIPSVC

-452 RNEPQVLVNVT
+452 RNGPQLLVNVT

-468 QKSEGSVQHF
+468 QESEGSVQHF

-487 LRRPMVRCANRGVT
+487 LRRPTVRCANRGVT

-542 EGDITLYAAFGDWFA
+542 EGEITLYAAFGDWFA
-557 VSGLI
+557 LSGLI
-562 AGFLWLVV
+562 GGFLWIFL
-570 ILLSKKKEEEIRP
+570 IFLSKRTKRRE
-583 AKAPYE
+583 
-589 TDLSNQ
+589 D